1 MNNRKMI
8 ENAVATSARTVGGTE
23 ERGEGGEKRKKIDRE
38 GYERSEKW
46 GGRGRGREEGERGE
60 RERGEG
66 EKEREETWMEMEKVR
81 RKEGEGGTEGDAE
94 RKGGRG

>member
-46 GGRGRGREEGERGE
+46 GGRGRGREEGER
-60 RERGEG
+60 
-66 EKEREETWMEMEKVR
+66 EREETWMEMEKGR